1 MTQFRNDDLASL
13 EWQAAMGAEDYILD
27 TPQNRYAES
36 ARPSPVRAA
45 ASAAV
50 PGLAPPSVP
59 QGPVGEA
66 APLAVRRSAALGAAD
81 AIAEARRLA
90 AACTSLDALRAAVEA
105 FEGCPL
111 KRTATTTVFG
121 DGFPEADVMF
131 IGEAPGRDEDRQGLP
146 FVGVSGQLL
155 DRMLRFIGL
164 DRTRFYITNSLYWW
178 PPGNRTPTD
187 GEVATCLPFLQ
198 RQIDLV
204 NPRILVLVGG
214 RAAKTFF
221 DTQQGITR
229 LRGNWQLYQHSGM
242 PAPVPALAMFHPAYL
257 LRSPEQK
264 RLAWRDILAL
274 RRKMEE
280 TGILPPPPPRAAP

>member
-1 MTQFRNDDLASL
+1 MTQLRNDTLAGL

-27 TPQNRYAES
+27 APQDRYAES
-36 ARPSPVRAA
+36 AAPTAKAAPAPHPVPAA
-45 ASAAV
+45 ARPK
-50 PGLAPPSVP
+50 PGLAPAPP
-59 QGPVGEA
+59 PAPVA
-66 APLAVRRSAALGAAD
+66 SLGAAD
-81 AIAEARRLA
+81 AVAEARRLA
-90 AACTSLDALRAAVEA
+90 AACASLEELRAAVEG

-121 DGFPEADVMF
+121 DGFPQAEVMF
-131 IGEAPGRDEDRQGLP
+131 IGEAPGRDEDRQGKP
-146 FVGVSGQLL
+146 FVGVSGRML
-155 DRMLRFIGL
+155 DRMLGFINL

-198 RQIDLV
+198 RQIELV
-204 NPRILVLVGG
+204 NPRLLVLVGG

-221 DTQQGITR
+221 ATSQGITR
-229 LRGNWQLYQHSGM
+229 LRGSWRDYSHPGL
-242 PAPVPALAMFHPAYL
+242 AAAIPALAMFHPAYL

-274 RRKMEE
+274 RARMAES
-280 TGILPPPPPRAAP
+280 GILPPSLPPRSPG